1 MCLSAVECV
10 VVGDVC
16 VHRMISYETA
26 SKDEGNSD
34 THVRVGFAGSTPSAV
49 TVDIF
54 SPMAAL
60 WIPSVAPV
68 LYLCFIW
75 IVCM

>member
-1 MCLSAVECV
+1 MSV

-16 VHRMISYETA
+16 VQSHDR
-26 SKDEGNSD
+26 KDEGNSD
-34 THVRVGFAGSTPSAV
+34 AHVRVGFAESTPSSV

-60 WIPSVAPV
+60 
-68 LYLCFIW
+68 
-75 IVCM
+75 